1 MTRWIIFAAA
11 FFTSAIPAGASLS
24 RRSLTMQDSAASSTT
39 SPSAPQ
45 ESPAAAPSPAE
56 PKKAKKVWTNENLDA
71 VSASPISLI
80 GDPKNPSGK
89 KPVAKPVANPATPAE
104 IANFRKQ
111 LATLDKQVAS
121 VEKEIADLQA
131 FLKGEKPGAVGLQAG
146 KRYSTEPIP
155 DQLRKLDEKK
165 KSLAAQMDAV
175 VDAARKRGVESAQ
188 LR

>member
-11 FFTSAIPAGASLS
+11 FFTSAIPADASLS
-24 RRSLTMQDSAASSTT
+24 RRSLTPQGSAASSTS

-45 ESPAAAPSPAE
+45 SPAAAPSPAE
-56 PKKAKKVWTNENLDA
+56 PKKAKKVWTNENLDD

-80 GDPKNPSGK
+80 GDAKNPSGK
-89 KPVAKPVANPATPAE
+89 NPVARPVANPATTAE

-111 LATLDKQVAS
+111 LATLDKQVAG

-131 FLKGEKPGAVGLQAG
+131 FVKGEKPGAVGLQMG

-155 DQLRKLDEKK
+155 AQLRKLDEKK